1 MIRIG
6 ICDDSPAFLQ
16 QTKFLIDHWDDR
28 PQGITTELFSDGD
41 SLLQAHGEKPFDILL
56 LDVVM
61 PLFNGIDTAKELRE
75 TDKDVKIVFLTS
87 SPEFAV
93 DSYRVKASDYLLKPV
108 APDLLFTCLAELISQ
123 IRDDDRYLL
132 VRGTE
137 ATHRV
142 NLGQLSHMEAQGK
155 YVFYYLMDGSVLRS
169 PEPLYAIEQKLKPED
184 GFFKCHRSY
193 LVNLHLIQQYSSRDI
208 LTGAGQSIPIA
219 RNYQRD
225 FEETYFAAIFRKAG
239 ER

>member
-16 QTKFLIDHWDDR
+16 QTKFLIDHWDER
-28 PQGITTELFSDGD
+28 PQSLVTELFSDGD
-41 SLLQAHGEKPFDILL
+41 SLLQAHGANPFDILL

-61 PLFNGIDTAKELRE
+61 PLLNGIDTAKELRE
-75 TDKDVKIVFLTS
+75 TDKNVKIVFLTS

-108 APDLLFTCLAELISQ
+108 TPDLLFSCLSELISQ
-123 IRDDDRYLL
+123 LQETDRCLL
-132 VRGTE
+132 VRGPE
-137 ATHRV
+137 ATHRIS
-142 NLGQLSHMEAQGK
+142 LGQLSHIEAQGK
-155 YVFYYLMDGSVLRS
+155 YIYFYLMSGSVIRS
-169 PEPLYAIEQKLKPED
+169 LEPLYAVEKKLMPED

-193 LVNLHLIQQYSSRDI
+193 LVNLHLIQQYSSRVI
-208 LTGAGQSIPIA
+208 LTGTGQSIPIA
-219 RNYQRD
+219 RNCQKD
-225 FEETYFAAIFRKAG
+225 FEAAYFSTIFRRAG